1 MISDLSLFQV
11 YSAMARHAAES
22 QRVSAT
28 NIARADEPG
37 YKAVEVESFEDFL
50 ARVKAEPD
58 AARSLSGAFRT
69 FESNA
74 PISPSGNSVSLEQ
87 QVFKSA
93 EAMGQ
98 HNLAL
103 SVYTKSLDLLRAAIG
118 RR

>member
-1 MISDLSLFQV
+1 MISDMSLFQL

-37 YKAVEVESFEDFL
+37 YQAVQVESFQDYL
-50 ARVKAEPD
+50 ARVG
-58 AARSLSGAFRT
+58 SGAAPAGLSSPFRILET
-69 FESNA
+69 GSPAA
-74 PISPSGNSVSLEQ
+74 PNGNSVSLERETLR
-87 QVFKSA
+87 SA

-98 HNLAL
+98 HNMAL
-103 SVYTKSLDLLRAAIG
+103 SVYQKSLDMMRTALG